1 MLKPQSVFPHLNPPE
16 SVRDK
21 FSPRART
28 FLLLCFQNVIGG
40 WGCLL
45 PDGALFLPPSVL
57 PINREK
63 ACFEVFQSIVLVY
76 GYWVFIAFF
85 TPFPEGRSCKCKSPY

>member
-1 MLKPQSVFPHLNPPE
+1 MKRGARQSPTVVIAISQNNGRGLPRL
-16 SVRDK
+16 V
-21 FSPRART
+21 SP
-28 FLLLCFQNVIGG
+28 NVIAG